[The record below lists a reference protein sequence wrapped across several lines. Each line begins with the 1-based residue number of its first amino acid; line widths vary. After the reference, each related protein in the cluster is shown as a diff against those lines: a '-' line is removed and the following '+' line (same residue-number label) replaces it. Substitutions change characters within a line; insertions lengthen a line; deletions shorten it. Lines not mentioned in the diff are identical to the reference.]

1 MSLFWFS
8 FIYLFFGFVLGLF
21 PYAALC
27 AAALFAV
34 TGYRAPPERWN
45 LSLGLAFCTSIV
57 WISCAATELLEC
69 LTTLGAAMGISPAIL
84 GVTVLAWGNS
94 VGDLVADVVIARGGQ
109 PTMAVASC
117 YAGPLFN
124 MVMGLGL
131 AFSIK
136 TAELAPAPLPLLH
149 HPNIPLSFAFLFIS
163 LLGSLAHVPRRGY
176 KITKAFGTALIALY
190 GAFTACSVLV
200 ELGVV

>member
-1 MSLFWFS
+1 MYKEGIPRSRSPHESVIFFSNENSFACVRTRLYSL
-8 FIYLFFGFVLGLF
+8 
-21 PYAALC
+21 
-27 AAALFAV
+27 
-34 TGYRAPPERWN
+34 
-45 LSLGLAFCTSIV
+45 
-57 WISCAATELLEC
+57 
-69 LTTLGAAMGISPAIL
+69 GISPAIL

-149 HPNIPLSFAFLFIS
+149 HPNIPLSFAFLFVS
-163 LLGSLAHVPRRGY
+163 LLGSLAHVPRHGY
-176 KITKAFGTALIALY
+176 KITKSFGVQLIVLY
-190 GAFTACSVLV
+190 AVFTACSVLV
-200 ELGVV
+200 ELGVI

>member
-1 MSLFWFS
+1 MTNVMLGPLLIMHMARDMVPWGYP
-8 FIYLFFGFVLGLF
+8 IVDLGERTGYLPLWAAVLGTSTVG
-21 PYAALC
+21 
-27 AAALFAV
+27 AAALFAA
-34 TGYRAPPERWN
+34 TGYRAPPEHWD
-45 LSLGLAFCTSIV
+45 LSLGLAFVTSIV

-69 LTTLGAAMGISPAIL
+69 LTTLGTAVGISPAIL

-136 TAELAPAPLPLLH
+136 TAELAPAPLPLVT

-163 LLGSLAHVPRRGY
+163 LIGRGQ
-176 KITKAFGTALIALY
+176 G
-190 GAFTACSVLV
+190 
-200 ELGVV
+200 